1 LGAALSKPSSG
12 LAAPR
17 LNASTLAGVATER
30 KQLIDHLRVQAAHLV
45 SMTSGLSEEASP
57 DALEAVRDHVF
68 TIRETLSTLGVPLA
82 TVANIDWNRAIGTD
96 GV

>member
-1 LGAALSKPSSG
+1 VQLSRRSLGLV
-12 LAAPR
+12 APG
-17 LNASTLAGVATER
+17 LNAGTLAGVATER

-45 SMTSGLSEEASP
+45 SMTSSGLSEEASP